1 VLVDRKYE
9 VNDLDPS
16 MTELMEEME
25 DQLYQLR
32 TFREQRQNRW
42 SDE

>member
-1 VLVDRKYE
+1 MDRKYE